1 MHGAQAC
8 APSLQ
13 YTWMTSLEH
22 LTLVSSVR
30 LTGRNCR
37 IRLRRLYYGMKN
49 LDSRRPA
56 AVLNWEQKTRSFTY

>member
-1 MHGAQAC
+1 
-8 APSLQ
+8 
-13 YTWMTSLEH
+13 MTSLEH